1 MSFIIR
7 VTKKR
12 QGIITALYFLSRE
25 KIFICCTLFLDLVM
39 DLSHAVFWL
48 VTESHCLH
56 VRTKVCCFFSTMYVV
71 CVWGGAFLQ
80 TLFIQNTKMFKE

>member
-1 MSFIIR
+1 
-7 VTKKR
+7 
-12 QGIITALYFLSRE
+12 
-25 KIFICCTLFLDLVM
+25 M

-56 VRTKVCCFFSTMYVV
+56 VRTKVCCFFSTMYVGG
-71 CVWGGAFLQ
+71 GGAFLQ